1 MFPSTFNQALH
12 HINTSYHCRVS
23 LSPIGLTSFTSV
35 SFLFAVKKGHVR
47 VCMGASKR
55 RWQTLSKQF
64 SQQLESGDI
73 YVRESL
79 FSTFFFFSFLL
90 FKRIEIKKQL
100 LTKAKL
106 TGRSTPGTLYPLPR
120 ALPHHSYVET
130 SRGQLLNIQAT
141 IWNAT
146 LAASKPHRH
155 TCRGGGVCV
164 CVCGTRGKCVWHLS
178 KRSQGSSNN

>member
-1 MFPSTFNQALH
+1 MHGCVKAEVANTQQTIFTAIRERR
-12 HINTSYHCRVS
+12 HICPR
-23 LSPIGLTSFTSV
+23 IIIF
-35 SFLFAVKKGHVR
+35 HV
-47 VCMGASKR
+47 
-55 RWQTLSKQF
+55 
-64 SQQLESGDI
+64 I
-73 YVRESL
+73 
-79 FSTFFFFSFLL
+79 FFFSFLL

-106 TGRSTPGTLYPLPR
+106 RGRSTPGTLYPLPR

-155 TCRGGGVCV
+155 TCLGGGVCV
-164 CVCGTRGKCVWHLS
+164 SVWYARQMRLTPFKKVTRELKQLDCSDCWPAGRDTYRTHGTLCPLSLAGEVNKSVCHA
-178 KRSQGSSNN
+178 NA

>member
-1 MFPSTFNQALH
+1 MQGIRKSSWLDFPHFCFIYICSQKRSRACVHGCVKVEVTNTQQTIFTAIRERR
-12 HINTSYHCRVS
+12 HICPR
-23 LSPIGLTSFTSV
+23 IIIF
-35 SFLFAVKKGHVR
+35 HV
-47 VCMGASKR
+47 
-55 RWQTLSKQF
+55 
-64 SQQLESGDI
+64 
-73 YVRESL
+73 
-79 FSTFFFFSFLL
+79 FFFSFLL

-155 TCRGGGVCV
+155 TCLGGGVCV